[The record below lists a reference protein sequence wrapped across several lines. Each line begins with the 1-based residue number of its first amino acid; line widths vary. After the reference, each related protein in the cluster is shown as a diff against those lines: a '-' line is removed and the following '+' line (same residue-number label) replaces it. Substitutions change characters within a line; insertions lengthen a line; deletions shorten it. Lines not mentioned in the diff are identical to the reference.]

1 MQEDGE
7 QQNEEQL
14 EKRDTEDRAVQ
25 EKLVVEDYE
34 EIALKEDINCGEVM
48 EKSNHSTPKSLR

>member
-1 MQEDGE
+1 
-7 QQNEEQL
+7 L
-14 EKRDTEDRAVQ
+14 KRDTEDRAVQ

-34 EIALKEDINCGEVM
+34 EVALKEDINCGEVM